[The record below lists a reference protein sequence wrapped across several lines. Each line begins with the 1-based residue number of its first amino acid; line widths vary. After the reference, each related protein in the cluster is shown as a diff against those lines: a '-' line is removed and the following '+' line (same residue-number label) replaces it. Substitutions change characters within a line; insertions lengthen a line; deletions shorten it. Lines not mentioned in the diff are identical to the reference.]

1 MRVDHSC
8 NQPPARQFHAQRPT
22 QHSDFPSGAWITSLL
37 SLGVLLFLGVG
48 CSKKHYENAADRQA
62 YRIVQDF
69 EQKIFGHTNAFT
81 INTPFS
87 GRDPKSVT
95 PAEIL
100 ENRQTTNSRVLH
112 LHEVLDLAVRNSRE
126 YQTQKEQLY
135 LTALSLTGAEFE
147 FSPQFFADSTARIS
161 GSPDGSDIGTVRSQV
176 GVDQLLATGGRLS
189 VSLANDLL
197 RYFTGWSSS
206 GGGGS
211 RDSAINILS
220 VNLSQPLLRGFGRN
234 SPQVE
239 ALTQAE
245 RNVVYAIRSYTLYQH
260 QFAIDI
266 VNNYFSLLA
275 QKDNVRNNYTNFL
288 RRAYLTEYTEARAV
302 DRERRASVDDAR
314 ASEISARNGYIN
326 SVAGYLNSLASF
338 KLRLGLP
345 ISEVIHLD
353 DSDLYE
359 LVQVGLIPIDIDR
372 VAGFR
377 MAVGQHMDI
386 LNAIDRFEDTKRK
399 VRLAAD
405 ALKPGLILTG
415 GADLQSE
422 EPYDYTDFDLGKVRY
437 SAGIALDLPVN
448 RLRERNTYRASL
460 VSFESAIRSLS
471 LTLDNFKDRIEEGLR
486 TLEQRRLNY
495 LNAQASYEVA
505 ERRVEMND
513 MLFAAGRVQVR
524 DVREAQDQLI
534 TSKNGLTQTITA
546 YLQARLQL
554 LIDLGILA
562 TESPKFWL
570 EDPLAPRLTPDMRG
584 PGPLQMPDNELIPP
598 DRFLEP
604 LP

>member
-1 MRVDHSC
+1 VG
-8 NQPPARQFHAQRPT
+8 P
-22 QHSDFPSGAWITSLL
+22 
-37 SLGVLLFLGVG
+37 G
-48 CSKKHYENAADRQA
+48 CSKRHYREAADRQS
-62 YRIVQDF
+62 YRILQRF
-69 EQKIFGHTNAFT
+69 EQKIFGHTNQFT
-81 INTPFS
+81 IDTAFS

-100 ENRQTTNSRVLH
+100 ENRQATNGRVLH
-112 LHEVLDLAVRNSRE
+112 LEDVLELAVKNSRE
-126 YQTQKEQLY
+126 FQTQKEQLY

-147 FSPQFFADSTARIS
+147 FSPQFFAESEAQIS
-161 GSPDGSDIGTVRSQV
+161 GSPEGSDIGSVRSQV
-176 GVDQLLATGGRLS
+176 GVSQLLATGGRLS

-206 GGGGS
+206 GRSS

-260 QFAIDI
+260 QFAVDI

-275 QKDNVRNNYTNFL
+275 QKDNVRNNYTNYL

-314 ASEISARNGYIN
+314 ASEIAARNGYIN

-345 ISEVIHLD
+345 ISEVIRLD
-353 DSDLYE
+353 DSDLE
-359 LVQVGLIPIDIDR
+359 DLVQVGLIPVDIDR

-377 MAVGQHMDI
+377 MTANQHMDI

-399 VRLAAD
+399 IRLAAD
-405 ALKPGLILTG
+405 ALKPGLLLTG
-415 GADLQSE
+415 GATLVSE
-422 EPYDYTDFDLGKVRY
+422 EPYDYANFDLNQVRY
-437 SAGIALDLPVN
+437 TSGIALDLPVN

-460 VSFESAIRSLS
+460 VSFESSIRSLS

-495 LNAQASYEVA
+495 LNAQASLEVA

-513 MLFAAGRVQVR
+513 MLFTAGRVQVR

-534 TSKNGLTQTITA
+534 SSKNALTQTITA

-554 LIDLGILA
+554 LLDLGMLA
-562 TESPKFWL
+562 TEGSKFWL
-570 EDPLAPRLTPDMRG
+570 QDPLAARLTPDMRG

>member
-1 MRVDHSC
+1 MNRTPSEPLSPI
-8 NQPPARQFHAQRPT
+8 PPSRTSRP
-22 QHSDFPSGAWITSLL
+22 PSHVFAAASLRLGCLLLLLGA
-37 SLGVLLFLGVG
+37 G
-48 CSKKHYENAADRQA
+48 CSKSHYHKAADNQS
-62 YRIVQDF
+62 YRILQQF
-69 EQKIFGHTNAFT
+69 EQQLFGRTNEFT
-81 INTPFS
+81 INTAFS
-87 GRDPKSVT
+87 GRDPKEVS

-100 ENRQTTNSRVLH
+100 GNRQATNQRVLH
-112 LHEVLDLAVRNSRE
+112 LDDVLELAVHNSRE

-135 LTALSLTGAEFE
+135 LTALSLTGAKFE
-147 FSPQFFADSTARIS
+147 FSPQFFAESQAQVS
-161 GSPDGSDIGTVRSQV
+161 GSPQGSDIGSVRSQI

-206 GGGGS
+206 GGSSS
-211 RDSAINILS
+211 RDSAINILA

-260 QFAIDI
+260 QFATDI
-266 VNNYFSLLA
+266 VNSYFSLLA
-275 QKDNVRNNYTNFL
+275 TKDNVRNNYTNYL

-302 DRERRASVDDAR
+302 DRERRAAVDDAR
-314 ASEISARNGYIN
+314 ASEINARNGYVN

-345 ISEVIHLD
+345 ISEQIHLD
-353 DSDLYE
+353 DSDLEE
-359 LVQVGLIPIDIDR
+359 LVQVGLIPVDIDR

-377 MAVGQHMDI
+377 MAVDQHMEV

-405 ALKPGLILTG
+405 ALKPGLLLTG
-415 GADLQSE
+415 GATLASE
-422 EPYDYTDFDLGKVRY
+422 EPDDYANFDLDQVRY

-460 VSFESAIRSLS
+460 ISFESSIRSLG

-495 LNAQASYEVA
+495 LNAQASFEVA

-513 MLFAAGRVQVR
+513 MLFTAGRVQVR

-554 LIDLGILA
+554 LLDLGMLS
-562 TESPKFWL
+562 TEGSKFWL
-570 EDPLAPRLTPDMRG
+570 KDPLASRLTPDMRG

-604 LP
+604 QP

>member
-1 MRVDHSC
+1 MRVDHLC
-8 NQPPARQFHAQRPT
+8 KPKATKQFQAQRP
-22 QHSDFPSGAWITSLL
+22 SSRRGFPVGAWIQSILA
-37 SLGVLLFLGVG
+37 LGVLVVSGVG
-48 CSKKHYENAADRQA
+48 CSKEHYRNAADRQS

-81 INTPFS
+81 IDTAFS

-100 ENRQTTNSRVLH
+100 ENRQATNSRVLH
-112 LHEVLDLAVRNSRE
+112 LDDVLELAVHNSRE

-135 LTALSLTGAEFE
+135 LTALSLTGAKFE
-147 FSPQFFADSTARIS
+147 FSPQFFAESQAQVT
-161 GSPDGSDIGTVRSQV
+161 GSPEGSDIGTVRSQI

-206 GGGGS
+206 GGNSS
-211 RDSAINILS
+211 RDSAINILA

-260 QFAIDI
+260 QFATDI
-266 VNNYFSLLA
+266 VNSYFSLLA
-275 QKDNVRNNYTNFL
+275 TKDNVRNNYTNYL
-288 RRAYLTEYTEARAV
+288 RRAYLTEYTEARAI
-302 DRERRASVDDAR
+302 DRERRAAVDDAR
-314 ASEISARNGYIN
+314 ASEINARNGYVN

-345 ISEVIHLD
+345 ISEQIHLD
-353 DSDLYE
+353 DSDLHE

-377 MAVGQHMDI
+377 MAVGQHMEI

-405 ALKPGLILTG
+405 ALKPGLLLTG
-415 GADLQSE
+415 GATLVSE
-422 EPYDYTDFDLGKVRY
+422 EPDDYANFDLDQVRY

-460 VSFESAIRSLS
+460 ISFESSIRSLG

-513 MLFAAGRVQVR
+513 MLFTAGRVQVR

-554 LIDLGILA
+554 LLDLGILS
-562 TESPKFWL
+562 TEGSKFWL
-570 EDPLAPRLTPDMRG
+570 QDPLAPLLTPDMRG

-604 LP
+604 QP